1 MPKCLHARNT
11 SRLAERSE
19 RFQDTSGGS
28 SETGTNELM
37 VRPMGAPPRRTRRD
51 DADPG
56 RELAQLVAQC
66 PVREDWI
73 PHLRLASRRA
83 RTRFLP
89 AFGIAQIAAHRPCA
103 AR

>member
-37 VRPMGAPPRRTRRD
+37 VRPMGAPP
-51 DADPG
+51 
-56 RELAQLVAQC
+56 
-66 PVREDWI
+66 
-73 PHLRLASRRA
+73 
-83 RTRFLP
+83 
-89 AFGIAQIAAHRPCA
+89 AHEP
-103 AR
+103 